1 MHTVHTILFNLPEY
15 CLILTYM
22 KTNGNDKALESYKIF
37 PYVAWLVTIGFAI
50 FVYNITVELQTVT
63 RDLQVQTSIL
73 MDKINTPAEQIE
85 DFES

>member
-1 MHTVHTILFNLPEY
+1 
-15 CLILTYM
+15 M

>member
-22 KTNGNDKALESYKIF
+22 KTNENDKALESYKIF